1 MPSTMPIPRR
11 PARAVALLTLTL
23 LVSAC
28 AANRPVLYPDSRGAE
43 QDVEDCM
50 RLAKRSGADAGKAA
64 DVARDTAVG
73 AAMGG
78 AATGVY
84 GAVRGYGDA
93 GERAAAGAA
102 AGASV
107 GLIRGMVQ
115 AGQPPPAYKR
125 YVERCLRERGHD
137 VIGWN

>member
-1 MPSTMPIPRR
+1 MSSTTPVPR
-11 PARAVALLTLTL
+11 ATVVTAAFLTLML
-23 LVSAC
+23 LITAC
-28 AANRPVLYPDSRGAE
+28 AANRPVLYPNSRGAE
-43 QDVEDCM
+43 HDTEDCM
-50 RLAKRSGADAGKAA
+50 RLARQSGANVGRTAN
-64 DVARDTAVG
+64 VARDTAVG

-78 AATGVY
+78 AATGIY
-84 GAVRGYGDA
+84 GAVRGYDDA

-115 AGQPPPAYKR
+115 AGQPKPAYRR
-125 YVERCLRERGHD
+125 YVERCLRERGYD

>member
-1 MPSTMPIPRR
+1 MPSTTSVPRVITVT
-11 PARAVALLTLTL
+11 AVVLTLTL
-23 LVSAC
+23 LATAC

-43 QDVEDCM
+43 HDIEDCM
-50 RLAKRSGADAGKAA
+50 RLARQGGANAGRAA
-64 DVARDTAVG
+64 DVARDTALG

-93 GERAAAGAA
+93 GERAVAGAA

-107 GLIRGMVQ
+107 GLIRGMVRTSE
-115 AGQPPPAYKR
+115 PSPVYKR
-125 YVERCLRERGHD
+125 YVERCLRDRGHD